1 MWSQVRDLTPREAF
15 FACVQ
20 YLQSTLGAPRE
31 EEEQKLCEWGGWHE
45 IWGTDGG
52 LLEATMSESET
63 LTPPKERN
71 RKPNVEIYIWDF
83 QVFRRYWRKDTF
95 IER

>member
-1 MWSQVRDLTPREAF
+1 MPVCSVFRALWELPRRKRSRS
-15 FACVQ
+15 CV
-20 YLQSTLGAPRE
+20 SGVDGMGE
-31 EEEQKLCEWGGWHE
+31 GWQE

-52 LLEATMSESET
+52 LVEATMSESET

-83 QVFRRYWRKDTF
+83 QVFRRYCRKDTF